1 MAGGANAWMG
11 RYTNPSKKDFM
22 KWMTSQKNQFN
33 PIIGTLTNQMG
44 LLKPENSEIVKQYQQ
59 IMGRIPGAEQVSAAY
74 KGKGA
79 EFVNQL
85 KGLNFGAG
93 GAGVSDI
100 IKSAGA
106 AIGADTGA
114 SADAAMAAGT
124 VSGMG
129 GQGGNVYA
137 QSLGAAGLAQL
148 NAAEAAKLQAD
159 EATRQQMML
168 GIGEAKDKSREQR
181 MELGRMLA
189 ETKGKKR
196 GFNQNPFDVANMIMQ
211 YQQNRKNF
219 LGSGRSGSGSVT
231 PTTPTTG
238 GNDGEDENAA
248 ISSGM
253 AQILGLGNLRG
264 NAIQYGNRGSQGR
277 PAPANRNRN
286 Y

>member
-33 PIIGTLTNQMG
+33 PIIGTLTNQMN
-44 LLKPENSEIVKQYQQ
+44 LLKPENSEVVKQYQQ

-93 GAGVSDI
+93 GAGVADI
-100 IKSAGA
+100 VKSAGA
-106 AIGADTGA
+106 AIGADTGT

-219 LGSGRSGSGSVT
+219 LGSGQGTGRINT
-231 PTTPTTG
+231 PP
-238 GNDGEDENAA
+238 NVPSLEDQLRPP
-248 ISSGM
+248 GM
-253 AQILGLGNLRG
+253 TESDFRA
-264 NAIQYGNRGSQGR
+264 
-277 PAPANRNRN
+277 
-286 Y
+286 